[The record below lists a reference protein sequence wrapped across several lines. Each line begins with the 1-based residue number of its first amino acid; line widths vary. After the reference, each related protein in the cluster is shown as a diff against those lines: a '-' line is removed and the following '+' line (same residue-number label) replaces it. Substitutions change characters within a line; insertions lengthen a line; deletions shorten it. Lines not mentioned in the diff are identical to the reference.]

1 LTRRHDRWPSPRALS
16 AKTLKPQG
24 RSMRAY
30 FLSLWKRSKRRPLV
44 ASFAILPFKGVVQ
57 RFTRGQKQI
66 VAPTLVKVPC
76 LRSLTNPLSAHWSA
90 SGGIVRQTGSGR
102 SSIEAMAFGSWSS
115 VSLASALH
123 PGYVLVGLSAFTSS
137 APAGFQLGSA
147 IFAHPSVMAASNA

>member
-1 LTRRHDRWPSPRALS
+1 MVLAEG
-16 AKTLKPQG
+16 AIGKNPQATG
-24 RSMRAY
+24 PIDEGV
-30 FLSLWKRSKRRPLV
+30 LSLALE
-44 ASFAILPFKGVVQ
+44 AQQAATLGCFAILTFKGVVQ
-57 RFTRGQKQI
+57 RFTGGQKQI

-147 IFAHPSVMAASNA
+147 IFAHPKREGGVQRLD